1 MNKIDTRGMSCP
13 EPVLMTK
20 KAIEQNPKGL
30 DILAGDKTAKNNIK
44 RFLETKGFS
53 VEIDDC
59 NQEFLIKA
67 RA

>member
-30 DILAGDKTAKNNIK
+30 DILAGDNTAKNNIK

-53 VEIDDC
+53 IEIDDC
-59 NQEFLIKA
+59 DEEFLIKA
-67 RA
+67 RK